1 MQPAGNIHDPL
12 HGHIPISHLES
23 LLIGTREMQRLRRIQ
38 QLGLADIAFPGANHT
53 RYEHS
58 IGAMYVANLIART
71 LGLDENEV
79 QKVRVAAL
87 LHDVG
92 HSAFSH
98 SVEAVLARNPDYMP
112 VINGIRFSSHE
123 TFTAHIITNNFPMY
137 DSIAGEVISL
147 FGVDAN
153 LFFKEISAM
162 ATGDVENSGKPYLS
176 QIVSG
181 DIDADRIDFLMRDS
195 YHTGVSLGL
204 IDVEQIVGSL
214 TMDQNRIVL
223 GGTDSYGEDMAIAA
237 AESMLIARSHHYSAI
252 IHNPVTQSVRA
263 MLLRALE
270 DTLDTMEDRTAIV
283 LSLSEFFTIFNDGDL
298 LDFIRQQ
305 GPPSARDM
313 LQRIREGRICNT
325 AVRFNQKTL
334 KPSIRMALSTI
345 ARYGAAKKM
354 FERELAKRFSRHYD
368 IPVLIDLSVAK
379 GVPKGT
385 RILRGGEEHF
395 LYDESALANG
405 LVRSISRQISLCVFS
420 GIKPGELEVI
430 SGDIL
435 ATIEELSPDLLRFIR
450 NEKYLNI
457 EGVMLLFYCL
467 HNMFSKEDG
476 TRLLIPR
483 IRNITCL
490 YELVRH
496 LGQQERLGNLLD
508 YRFHD
513 RYGFPYSDCLFEDIQ
528 KLTAM
533 GLVDEDLRYYDMNGH
548 WSQRYEYVLSSEGV
562 EYGKSIARYYP
573 KDMKQ
578 ISDYLDRHKHEIP
591 RDMVYIDSERYNR

>member
-12 HGHIPISHLES
+12 HGHIPISRLES
-23 LLIGTREMQRLRRIQ
+23 LLIGTREVQRLRRIQ

-71 LGLDENEV
+71 LGLDETDV
-79 QKVRVAAL
+79 QKARVAAL
-87 LHDVG
+87 LHDIG

-123 TFTAHIITNNFPMY
+123 MFTAHIITNNFPMY
-137 DSIAGEVISL
+137 DSIAREVISQ
-147 FGVDAN
+147 FGVDTN
-153 LFFKEISAM
+153 VFFNEISAM
-162 ATGDVENSGKPYLS
+162 ATGDVDNSGKPYLS

-214 TMDQNRIVL
+214 TMDNDRIVL
-223 GGTDSYGEDMAIAA
+223 GGTDSYEEDMAIAA

-270 DTLDTMEDRTAIV
+270 DTLDAMEDRTAIV
-283 LSLSEFFTIFNDGDL
+283 LSVSEFFTIFNDGDL

-305 GPPSARDM
+305 GPPSAGDM

-325 AVRFNQKTL
+325 AIRFNQKTL

-345 ARYGAAKKM
+345 ARYGVAKKM
-354 FERELAKRFSRHYD
+354 FERQLGKRFFRHYG

-385 RILRGGEEHF
+385 RIQRSGEEHF

-420 GIKPGELEVI
+420 GKEPGELEVI

-450 NEKYLNI
+450 NEKYFNI

-467 HNMFSKEDG
+467 HNMFLKKDG

-490 YELVRH
+490 YQLVRH
-496 LGQQERLGNLLD
+496 LGKQERLSNLLD

-513 RYGFPYSDCLFEDIQ
+513 RYGFPYSDSLFEDIQ

-548 WSQRYEYVLSSEGV
+548 WSQRYEYVLTKEGV

-578 ISDYLDRHKHEIP
+578 ITDYLDRHKHEIP
-591 RDMVYIDSERYNR
+591 RDMVYIYTDRYNR

>member
-1 MQPAGNIHDPL
+1 
-12 HGHIPISHLES
+12 
-23 LLIGTREMQRLRRIQ
+23 
-38 QLGLADIAFPGANHT
+38 
-53 RYEHS
+53 
-58 IGAMYVANLIART
+58 
-71 LGLDENEV
+71 
-79 QKVRVAAL
+79 
-87 LHDVG
+87 
-92 HSAFSH
+92 
-98 SVEAVLARNPDYMP
+98 
-112 VINGIRFSSHE
+112 
-123 TFTAHIITNNFPMY
+123 
-137 DSIAGEVISL
+137 
-147 FGVDAN
+147 
-153 LFFKEISAM
+153 
-162 ATGDVENSGKPYLS
+162 
-176 QIVSG
+176 
-181 DIDADRIDFLMRDS
+181 
-195 YHTGVSLGL
+195 VSLGL

-214 TMDQNRIVL
+214 TLDDDRIVL
-223 GGTDSYGEDMAIAA
+223 GGIDSYEEDMAIAA

-305 GPPSARDM
+305 GPPSAGDM

-354 FERELAKRFSRHYD
+354 FERELGKRFSRHYG

-405 LVRSISRQISLCVFS
+405 LVRSISRQISLCVFT
-420 GIKPGELEVI
+420 GKEPGELEVI

-435 ATIEELSPDLLRFIR
+435 ATIEELSPNLLRFIR
-450 NEKYLNI
+450 NDIYLNI

-496 LGQQERLGNLLD
+496 LGQQERLSNLLD

-513 RYGFPYSDCLFEDIQ
+513 RYGFPYSDSLFEDIQ

-548 WSQRYEYVLSSEGV
+548 WSQRYEYVLTKEGV

-578 ISDYLDRHKHEIP
+578 ITDYLDRHKHEIP
-591 RDMVYIDSERYNR
+591 RDMVYIHTDRYNR

>member
-1 MQPAGNIHDPL
+1 
-12 HGHIPISHLES
+12 
-23 LLIGTREMQRLRRIQ
+23 
-38 QLGLADIAFPGANHT
+38 
-53 RYEHS
+53 
-58 IGAMYVANLIART
+58 
-71 LGLDENEV
+71 
-79 QKVRVAAL
+79 
-87 LHDVG
+87 
-92 HSAFSH
+92 
-98 SVEAVLARNPDYMP
+98 
-112 VINGIRFSSHE
+112 
-123 TFTAHIITNNFPMY
+123 
-137 DSIAGEVISL
+137 
-147 FGVDAN
+147 
-153 LFFKEISAM
+153 
-162 ATGDVENSGKPYLS
+162 
-176 QIVSG
+176 

-214 TMDQNRIVL
+214 ILDNDRIVL
-223 GGTDSYGEDMAIAA
+223 GGTDSYEEDMAIAA

-354 FERELAKRFSRHYD
+354 FERELAKRFSRHYS

-513 RYGFPYSDCLFEDIQ
+513 RYGFPYSDSLFEDIQ

-578 ISDYLDRHKHEIP
+578 ITDYLDRHKHEIP